1 MESWYFAYGSNLWM
15 DQMIER
21 TGAIYHAERAPRI
34 AHLANHRLVFQ
45 HLEKA
50 GPAFANILSSGDGVV
65 GVVYRCSP
73 ADFEKLDRYER
84 GYERQTIMVTDVRG
98 EVLPAAAYVLGP
110 AQAFR
115 FGKPTSGYLE
125 RIVTGARQHGLPEQ
139 YIASIVTIAS
149 SGSVL

>member
-21 TGAIYHAERAPRI
+21 TGAINHVEQAPRI

-50 GPAFANILSSGDGVV
+50 GPAFANILRSGDGVV

-84 GYERQTIMVTDVRG
+84 GYERQAMMVTDIRG
-98 EVLPAAAYVLGP
+98 EVFPAAAYVIGP
-110 AQAFR
+110 VAGIPFRQAN
-115 FGKPTSGYLE
+115 L
-125 RIVTGARQHGLPEQ
+125 
-139 YIASIVTIAS
+139 
-149 SGSVL
+149 